1 MVVETIIVKTANLNE
16 VINDLKISSSVKILC
31 QIEKLICWPIKIDR
45 RTTLTN
51 GTITVT
57 AVINATDAITII

>member
-1 MVVETIIVKTANLNE
+1 M
-16 VINDLKISSSVKILC
+16 LC
-31 QIEKLICWPIKIDR
+31 QIEKLICWPTKIDR